1 MFANFTA
8 NQSSERIQMKYSV
21 AQLAEILEAIV
32 DGNHTF
38 ADNIIT
44 EIVID
49 SRKIKDGEQ
58 NVFWALKG
66 EKNDG
71 HKYIPDALALG
82 VTVFVIQEEAY
93 LPETAVDAI
102 FLIVEDT
109 LLALQQLA
117 LYHRNLFDIPTI
129 GITGSNGKTI
139 VKEWLYQLIGPDIKV
154 VKSPKSYNS
163 QIGVPLS
170 ILKIEEEHQL
180 GIFEAGISQ
189 KNEMRQIAPIID
201 PAIVILTNIGPAHDA
216 GFTDSK
222 EKLNEKLQ
230 LAEKAATIVYCY
242 DQPLVREAMANNEI
256 GVSWGFDPAAN
267 MAVKVNR
274 KGNHTIVT
282 FEQDETSYDFN
293 VPFTDKASIE
303 NVCHCIA
310 TLLILDYDVASI
322 QRRILELKNV
332 PMRLELKYG
341 ANSCTIIDDAYSADL
356 ASLKIA
362 LEFLDEQ
369 PSLKNRTLILSEFI
383 DTGISD
389 EAFIQEI
396 SALAHTYN
404 IKKLVGVGRIFKQ
417 YSDRFGVNGYE
428 FKAYSS
434 TDSLLEKSA
443 YDSFNN
449 EIILVKGAR
458 IFEFERIVQR
468 LELQSHRTVLEVN
481 LSHLVNNLKLYKKFL
496 KDETG
501 IVAMVKAFSYGAG
514 CVEIA
519 SILEKQGI
527 ACLAVAYPDEG
538 VKLRNAGIRC
548 PIMVM
553 NAGYDDLSI
562 LLDYNL
568 EPEVY
573 SMEQLQ
579 ELIMRLN
586 AKTVTPHALGI
597 HLKLDTGM
605 RRLGIL
611 PEEVPMAI
619 AMIKSESTIKI
630 ISIFSHLASSEEA
643 LDDVFTFDQLQL
655 FKKLSNGIIDEF
667 DYEIKRHILNSS
679 GIIRFTGSQ
688 YDWVR
693 LGIGMYGVDMTSSIQ
708 ERLQPVGTL
717 KTKIAQIKHI
727 KKGESVGYGTKAV
740 VLNDTKMAILPIGY
754 ADGFDRRFSNGKGE
768 VFIKGKKARVIGNIC
783 MDLAMID
790 VTYVDNPQPGD
801 EVEIFGKNIS
811 IVDAAK
817 RIGTIPYEL
826 LTNVSERVKRI
837 YVKD

>member
-1 MFANFTA
+1 M
-8 NQSSERIQMKYSV
+8 RYSV
-21 AQLAEILEAIV
+21 GQLAEILDAIV
-32 DGNHTF
+32 DGDHSLAN
-38 ADNIIT
+38 NIVT
-44 EIVID
+44 DIVID

-58 NVFWALKG
+58 HIFWALKG

-71 HKYIPDALALG
+71 HKYINDAIALG
-82 VTVFVIQEEAY
+82 VKVFVIDDESC
-93 LPETAVDAI
+93 LETVATSSI

-109 LLALQQLA
+109 LVALQKLALH
-117 LYHRNLFDIPTI
+117 HRNLYDIPTI

-170 ILKIEEEHQL
+170 ILKIEDDHQL

-189 KNEMRQIAPIID
+189 TNEMQNIAPIID
-201 PAIVILTNIGPAHDA
+201 PAIVIITNIGPAHDA
-216 GFTDSK
+216 GFKDRK
-222 EKLNEKLQ
+222 EKLTEKLK
-230 LAEKAATIVYCY
+230 LADKAATIVYCY
-242 DQPLVREAMANNEI
+242 DQPLVREAMANSEI

-282 FEQDETSYDFN
+282 FDYESSFDFN

-310 TLLILDYDVASI
+310 TLLILDYDVVSI

-341 ANSCTIIDDAYSADL
+341 ANSCTIIDDAYSADM

-369 PSLKNRTLILSEFI
+369 PSLKNRTLIISEFVE
-383 DTGISD
+383 TGISD

-396 SALAHTYN
+396 GALVTAYN
-404 IKKLVGVGRIFKQ
+404 IKKLIGVGRIFKQ

-481 LSHLVNNLKLYKKFL
+481 LSHLVNNLKLFKKFL

-573 SMEQLQ
+573 SIEQLQ
-579 ELIMRLN
+579 ELIVRLN

-605 RRLGIL
+605 HRLGIL
-611 PEEVPMAI
+611 PEEIPTALSL
-619 AMIKSESTIKI
+619 IKSVNTIKI
-630 ISIFSHLASSEEA
+630 ISIFSHLASSEQA
-643 LDDVFTFDQLQL
+643 LDDAFTFDQLQL
-655 FKKLSNGIIDEF
+655 FKKLSNAILEEF

-783 MDLAMID
+783 MDLAMVD

-811 IVDAAK
+811 IVDAAA

-826 LTNVSERVKRI
+826 LTNISERVKRI